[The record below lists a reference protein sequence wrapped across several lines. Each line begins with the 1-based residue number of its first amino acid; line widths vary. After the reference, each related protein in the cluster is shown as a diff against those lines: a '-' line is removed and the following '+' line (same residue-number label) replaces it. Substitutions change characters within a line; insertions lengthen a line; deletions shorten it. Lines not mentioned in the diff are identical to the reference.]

1 MFHHLL
7 RSDIPETEKMTARL
21 NAEAVSFLGAG
32 TYPTAATLIFVT
44 YYILADPKIEAR
56 LRNDLKNVMANFDE
70 EVSQLDV
77 PPEITLPEIMFF
89 FPDKNR
95 GVNHLLGAKLDQS
108 GANCVSRGMHQ
119 RRTSN
124 VAPIPPKVT
133 YRNRR

>member
-1 MFHHLL
+1 
-7 RSDIPETEKMTARL
+7 MTARL

-70 EVSQLDV
+70 EVNQLDA
-77 PPEITLPEIMFF
+77 PPEITRPEVTLPEIMFF
-89 FPDKNR
+89 FFLFFSDKNR

-133 YRNRR
+133 HRNGR